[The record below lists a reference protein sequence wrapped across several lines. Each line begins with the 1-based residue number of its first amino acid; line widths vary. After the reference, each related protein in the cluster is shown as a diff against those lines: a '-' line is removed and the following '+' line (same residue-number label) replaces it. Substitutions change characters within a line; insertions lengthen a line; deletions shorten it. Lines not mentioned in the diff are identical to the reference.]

1 MASTPF
7 PPDNGGYDY
16 ASKLASLRLHDTER
30 PDQQRIDESSGDS
43 PEVSTP
49 APPID
54 GVNGHAL
61 STSVRLSD
69 AEHVASERL
78 DGAAEG
84 SLQEAL
90 AIAPADAPPRA
101 AASLVD
107 RIELVGD
114 DLAAEPAPPPP
125 DAKPAEASDQ
135 ASEAAPAPEPAP
147 AAPAEGSGAIDA
159 VESLAAPGP
168 AVDEGAADGG
178 LPAEPAETSTAP
190 ASDRSQTV
198 AVAQIQDARAPE
210 SGRPLASALDA
221 AAKLAADANA
231 AAAALENL
239 KRLLERQL
247 PNVAAG
253 NAPHPL
259 EAAARHVSA
268 NAPAAPAPLQP
279 PMLPL
284 HAVRDGSGRSTLRH
298 AVLAPPPPPRRAAE
312 RLRLDVRG
320 FLAGFALSW
329 AFGVVLYLLM
339 TAG

>member
-7 PPDNGGYDY
+7 PPDNGEYDF
-16 ASKLASLRLHDTER
+16 ASKLARLHDMER
-30 PDQQRIDESSGDS
+30 LDQQRIDESSGDS
-43 PEVSTP
+43 PQVSTP
-49 APPID
+49 APPND

-69 AEHVASERL
+69 AEQVAAERL

-90 AIAPADAPPRA
+90 AIAPADASARA

-114 DLAAEPAPPPP
+114 GLAPEPASPPL
-125 DAKPAEASDQ
+125 DAKPAEASHQ
-135 ASEAAPAPEPAP
+135 ASEAAPAPEPAA

-159 VESLAAPGP
+159 VESVATPGP
-168 AVDEGAADGG
+168 AVVEGVADGG
-178 LPAEPAETSTAP
+178 LSAEPAETPSAP
-190 ASDRSQTV
+190 AGDRSPIV
-198 AVAQIQDARAPE
+198 AVAQTEAARAPE
-210 SGRPLASALDA
+210 PGRPLASALDA

-253 NAPHPL
+253 NAPRPM
-259 EAAARHVSA
+259 EAAARQVSA
-268 NAPAAPAPLQP
+268 SAPAAPAPLP
-279 PMLPL
+279 PPVLPL

-329 AFGVVLYLLM
+329 AFGIVLYLLM

>member
-1 MASTPF
+1 MASTPL
-7 PPDNGGYDY
+7 PPDNGEHDH
-16 ASKLASLRLHDTER
+16 ASELASLRLHDLQR
-30 PDQQRIDESSGDS
+30 LDQQRIDDSVGSS
-43 PEVSTP
+43 PEASTP
-49 APPID
+49 APPND
-54 GVNGHAL
+54 GVNGHSL
-61 STSVRLSD
+61 SPRTRLSD
-69 AEHVASERL
+69 AEDVALERL

-90 AIAPADAPPRA
+90 AIAPANASPRA
-101 AASLVD
+101 ASSLVD
-107 RIELVGD
+107 RIELAGD
-114 DLAAEPAPPPP
+114 DLAPEPAPPPL
-125 DAKPAEASDQ
+125 DAKPAEASHQ
-135 ASEAAPAPEPAP
+135 ASEAAPAPEPSP
-147 AAPAEGSGAIDA
+147 AAPAEGSGAINA
-159 VESLAAPGP
+159 VESVAAPGP
-168 AVDEGAADGG
+168 PVAEGAADGG
-178 LPAEPAETSTAP
+178 LSAEPAETLPAP
-190 ASDRSQTV
+190 AGDRSPIVPVVQTEE
-198 AVAQIQDARAPE
+198 ARAPA

-253 NAPHPL
+253 NAPRPL
-259 EAAARHVSA
+259 EAAAREVSV
-268 NAPAAPAPLQP
+268 NAPAAPAPLP
-279 PMLPL
+279 PPVLPL

-329 AFGVVLYLLM
+329 AFGIVLYLLM